1 MLLTAYIAPVN
12 LTIDEKQK
20 LEEYKETDPEYYKG
34 VLEGW
39 TILTTAKAIDN
50 TIVMPGKRERQEL
63 IDKLSDKFWEEYSD
77 VKFKF
82 LDGTVV
88 LNKTSL
94 PIT

>member
-1 MLLTAYIAPVN
+1 M
-12 LTIDEKQK
+12 
-20 LEEYKETDPEYYKG
+20 
-34 VLEGW
+34 
-39 TILTTAKAIDN
+39 
-50 TIVMPGKRERQEL
+50 RQEL
-63 IDKLSDKFWEEYSD
+63 IDKLSNKFWEEYSD